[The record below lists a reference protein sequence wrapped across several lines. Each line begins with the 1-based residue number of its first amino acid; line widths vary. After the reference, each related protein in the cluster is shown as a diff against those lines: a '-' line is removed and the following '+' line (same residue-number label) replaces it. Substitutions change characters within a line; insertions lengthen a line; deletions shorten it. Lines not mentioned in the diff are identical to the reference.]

1 MPSPLSPT
9 IQLANRYNVLHEEIG
24 ELYAC
29 TCPLCLSAKGK
40 SNAART
46 YDGEIFERA
55 ARYIHKRKGFKASML
70 SDAPVRAAI
79 EESYNIIRPAL
90 QHLEH
95 HTPETVRHALDNN
108 AFIFS
113 GFRTYHSLRELGLSL
128 IDQEGHIRPYEDFR
142 EDVVRMHNKYNVNY
156 LETEYEHAVGSSLMA
171 DRWYEQQQGDYRY
184 NLQYRTAGDNRVRPD
199 HEALEGI
206 TLPKSDKF
214 WDNYYPPNG
223 WRCRCD
229 VVEVSPSDYPLSDSS
244 EASQRGSDTL
254 RKSKQEVFRGNPGK
268 DLVLFPDRHPYY
280 GRKGIAHCS
289 TAQHASGDGE
299 GDACGVLAEIVKARE
314 GKRKIELT
322 PEQREHRK
330 EIQRLAKERF
340 VGEVVDNGVR
350 VEITGTG
357 IKELLNQPHEH
368 YFAKNELLLDLPK
381 LIREAKYLGAYQDE
395 GKKEWVVQTH
405 LFEVVIE
412 GEKSWLI
419 ALEDK
424 HGKIALH
431 SISDSPQVT
440 KEKK

>member
-1 MPSPLSPT
+1 
-9 IQLANRYNVLHEEIG
+9 
-24 ELYAC
+24 
-29 TCPLCLSAKGK
+29 
-40 SNAART
+40 
-46 YDGEIFERA
+46 
-55 ARYIHKRKGFKASML
+55 ML
-70 SDAPVRAAI
+70 SDAPIRAAI
-79 EESYNIIRPAL
+79 QESYDILLPAL

-171 DRWYEQQQGDYRY
+171 DRWYEQQQGDDRY

-206 TLPKSDKF
+206 TLPKGDKF
-214 WDNYYPPNG
+214 WDDYYPPNG

-229 VVEVSPSDYPLSDSS
+229 VVEVSPSDYPLSDST

-289 TAQHASGDGE
+289 TAHHASGDGE
-299 GDACGVLAEIVKARE
+299 GDACDVLAEIVKARE

-330 EIQRLAKERF
+330 EIKLFARKKFAGL
-340 VGEVVDNGVR
+340 VVENEVR
-350 VEITGTG
+350 VEITGTC

-368 YFAKNELLLDLPK
+368 YFAKNELILDLPK
-381 LIREAKYLGAYQDE
+381 LIREAKYLGAYEDE

-405 LFEVVIE
+405 LFEVKVE

-419 ALEDK
+419 ALENK
-424 HGKIALH
+424 QGKIILH

-440 KEKK
+440 AKKK